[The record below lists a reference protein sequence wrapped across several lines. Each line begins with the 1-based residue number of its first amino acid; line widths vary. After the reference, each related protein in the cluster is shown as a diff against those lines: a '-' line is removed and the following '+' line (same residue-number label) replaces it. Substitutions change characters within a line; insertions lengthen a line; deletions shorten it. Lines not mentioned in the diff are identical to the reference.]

1 MNFLRNKKLQKN
13 KIGKRNGD
21 SGRGTVIGYGLLTL
35 ALIWAAAL
43 VPSIADGEIGNPG
56 VWIGPSVLTL
66 FVLIIG
72 VVLLKP
78 DKDGDY

>member
-13 KIGKRNGD
+13 KIGKRNGG
-21 SGRGTVIGYGLLTL
+21 SGWGTVVGYGLLTL
-35 ALIWAAAL
+35 VLIWTAAL
-43 VPSIADGEIGNPG
+43 VPNIVEGATPG
-56 VWIGPSVLTL
+56 FWILPSVLTL

-72 VVLLKP
+72 WVLLKP

>member
-35 ALIWAAAL
+35 AIIWTAAL
-43 VPSIADGEIGNPG
+43 VPSIEGVTTPG
-56 VWIGPSVLTL
+56 FWILPSILTL
-66 FVLIIG
+66 LVLIIG
-72 VVLLKP
+72 LVLLKP
-78 DKDGDY
+78 DKERDY